1 MNEWF
6 KKTLT
11 QIKTLW
17 GKWTPIQKGILAAVI
32 VAAVVIIVLLASW
45 SAKPSLVPLIDTPVT
60 DATVRERIVLR
71 LNEENVK
78 ATVSQSGIIS
88 VNDEQTARR
97 MRAILLREDLIPQ
110 NTDPWALFDVERWTR
125 TDFERNIDVRRA
137 VIEEVRKHIKA
148 LDDVDDASVVVNLP
162 EDKLFQADQNP
173 VTASV
178 ILYPKPGSDISTNR
192 KKIEGIQKLLKYAVE
207 GLTDDNIT
215 IADNSGNILN
225 DFAGLKDFDRLSII
239 EKQQKIIA
247 KLETQYEIKILNIL
261 QKTYGTDRVRDLSIK
276 IDMDMSEKTAETVE
290 YLPFQLRADNPETPY
305 DESEVRASVTR
316 SSETATTTYQGTG
329 FNPEGPTGVEG
340 QTAPSYKDTSNLT
353 GLSTQSIVKTNEEIG
368 SRRTSEIVSPE
379 MGRRTVSVN
388 IDGQWRKKKDANGN
402 LVIKDG
408 QIEREYIPIPDDELQ
423 KATQAVQAA
432 IGYSALRNDS
442 VSVLNIQFDRL
453 AEFEKEDN
461 AYFRSIQR
469 QRILLISLAGLALL
483 LLIFIVYRIV
493 SREIER
499 RKRLREEELLRQHQ
513 LEREKALWEAEQA
526 GMEVSMSV
534 EEMKRRELL
543 ENVINNA
550 REHPEDVALLLRTWL
565 MEE

>member
-32 VAAVVIIVLLASW
+32 VAVVVIIVLLASW

-329 FNPEGPTGVEG
+329 FNPEGPAGVEG